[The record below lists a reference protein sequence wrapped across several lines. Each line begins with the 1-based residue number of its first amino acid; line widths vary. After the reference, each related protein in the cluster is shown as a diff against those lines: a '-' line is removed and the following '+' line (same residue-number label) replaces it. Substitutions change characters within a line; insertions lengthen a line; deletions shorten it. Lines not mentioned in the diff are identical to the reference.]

1 MICEEKTTAG
11 KVPNIFS
18 REEGNTPG
26 QNNQAHTNVPVFLN
40 ATLNVDEKK

>member
-11 KVPNIFS
+11 KVLNIFS

-26 QNNQAHTNVPVFLN
+26 QNNQAHTNAPVFLN
-40 ATLNVDEKK
+40 ATLNEEKK